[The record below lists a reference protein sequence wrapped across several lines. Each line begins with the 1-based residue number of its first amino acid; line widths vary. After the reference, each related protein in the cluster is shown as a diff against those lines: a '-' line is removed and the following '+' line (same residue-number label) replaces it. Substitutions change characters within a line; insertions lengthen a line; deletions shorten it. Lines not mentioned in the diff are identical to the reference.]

1 MIPSQ
6 TVLKMK
12 MTQPALAEVILNDS
26 GYFEIAER
34 YSQLQKIFNPESY
47 LGKISL
53 WVEMV
58 ISPIISFVM
67 MIVNGEP
74 PGIFNMLSLH
84 KTINLWQ
91 DWFEYQDLR
100 RHVHRWMNIVRS
112 IGGPFISTNNPEYIS
127 YVYADAMQRI
137 YYSFFPK
144 N

>member
-1 MIPSQ
+1 M
-6 TVLKMK
+6 L
-12 MTQPALAEVILNDS
+12 TQIILNDS
-26 GYFEIAER
+26 DYFEIAER

-47 LGKISL
+47 LGKMSL
-53 WVEMV
+53 WVEMI

-67 MIVNGEP
+67 MIVNQEP

-91 DWFEYQDLR
+91 DWFEYQELR
-100 RHVHRWMNIVRS
+100 HIVHGWMNIVRS
-112 IGGPFISTNNPEYIS
+112 IGGPFISTNDLDYHS